1 MSDPYTDIQLI
12 DKKGL
17 RQDGRKMDEL
27 RPVKIEAG
35 VLKRANGSCYLE
47 WGENKVIAGV
57 YGPREVHP
65 RHMQNPLRGIVRAR
79 YNMAPFSVGDR
90 KRPGPDRRSTEIS
103 KLLSEALERVVL
115 TDRFPRT
122 TVDVFIEV
130 LEASAGTRCA
140 GLTAASVALADAG
153 IPMKDLVP
161 SVASGKIDGHLVL
174 DLGKAED
181 NFGEADVPFAM
192 VPRTG
197 EVVLLQMDGHLTQD
211 EFDTILEMNRVAS
224 MEIYEI
230 QKAALVTRYSSFT
243 EEGEEEEKPAKEEPT
258 KEEPAK
264 EKPSKEEP
272 AKEKPS
278 KEKPAKEKPAK
289 EEPAKEEPVK
299 EEPPKEK
306 PSKEEP
312 AKEEPA
318 KEEPAKE
325 APAKEK
331 PAKEEATDVEKAIAE
346 VEDIIDEAA
355 AKAVT
360 DEPEGGDK

>member
-12 DKKGL
+12 DKKGKRL
-17 RQDGRKMDEL
+17 DGRKLDEL
-27 RPVKIEAG
+27 RPIKITAG
-35 VLKRANGSCYLE
+35 VLDRADGSCFLE
-47 WGENKVIAGV
+47 WGDNKVIVGV

-79 YNMAPFSVGDR
+79 YNMTPFSVSER

-103 KLLSEALERVVL
+103 KLISEALENVVL

-153 IPMKDLVP
+153 IPMRDLVP
-161 SVASGKIDGHLVL
+161 SVASGKIDGKVVL

-211 EFDTILEMNRVAS
+211 EFAEILEMNRKAAL
-224 MEIYEI
+224 EIYEI
-230 QKAALVTRYSSFT
+230 QKAALVERYSSFT
-243 EEGEEEEKPAKEEPT
+243 KEGEVSEEP
-258 KEEPAK
+258 
-264 EKPSKEEP
+264 
-272 AKEKPS
+272 
-278 KEKPAKEKPAK
+278 
-289 EEPAKEEPVK
+289 
-299 EEPPKEK
+299 EEPPKETK
-306 PSKEEP
+306 KTKEAKKEKISKEPEP
-312 AKEEPA
+312 PKDQKAAIHAHEVDPDEVVKVKTPDEEPVP
-318 KEEPAKE
+318 EETENGDDTPDA
-325 APAKEK
+325 
-331 PAKEEATDVEKAIAE
+331 
-346 VEDIIDEAA
+346 
-355 AKAVT
+355 
-360 DEPEGGDK
+360 GGDM

>member
-17 RQDGRKMDEL
+17 RLDGRKLDEL
-27 RPVKIEAG
+27 RPIKIEAG
-35 VLKRANGSCYLE
+35 VLDRADGSCYLE
-47 WGENKVIAGV
+47 WGDNKVIAGV

-79 YNMAPFSVGDR
+79 YNMTPFSVSER

-103 KLLSEALERVVL
+103 KLISEALENVVL

-153 IPMKDLVP
+153 IPMKDMVP
-161 SVASGKIDGHLVL
+161 SVASGKIDGKVVL

-197 EVVLLQMDGHLTQD
+197 EVVLLQMDGHLTQE
-211 EFDTILEMNRVAS
+211 EFEQTLEMNRKACL
-224 MEIYEI
+224 EIYEI
-230 QKAALVTRYSSFT
+230 QKAALIKRYSSFT
-243 EEGEEEEKPAKEEPT
+243 EEGEASEEP
-258 KEEPAK
+258 
-264 EKPSKEEP
+264 
-272 AKEKPS
+272 
-278 KEKPAKEKPAK
+278 
-289 EEPAKEEPVK
+289 

-306 PSKEEP
+306 KDKKGSKEV
-312 AKEEPA
+312 KE
-318 KEEPAKE
+318 AKE
-325 APAKEK
+325 AKEAK
-331 PAKEEATDVEKAIAE
+331 E
-346 VEDIIDEAA
+346 VEDKAKEAEDPKEPAPPKDEKAA
-355 AKAVT
+355 INAPEEDPEEVVKDKTPKEESIPEETANV
-360 DEPEGGDK
+360 DETTEAGGEM

>member
-12 DKKGL
+12 DDKGKRL
-17 RQDGRKMDEL
+17 DGRKLDEL
-27 RPVKIEAG
+27 RPIKIKAG
-35 VLKRANGSCYLE
+35 VLDRADGSCYLE
-47 WGENKVIAGV
+47 WGDNKVIAGV

-79 YNMAPFSVGDR
+79 YNMTPFSVGER

-103 KLLSEALERVVL
+103 KLISEALENVVL

-122 TVDVFIEV
+122 TVDVFIEI

-161 SVASGKIDGHLVL
+161 SVASGKIDGKVVL

-197 EVVLLQMDGHLTQD
+197 EVVLLQMDGHLTQE
-211 EFDTILEMNRVAS
+211 EFEQILEMNKKAA

-230 QKAALVTRYSSFT
+230 RR
-243 EEGEEEEKPAKEEPT
+243 
-258 KEEPAK
+258 
-264 EKPSKEEP
+264 
-272 AKEKPS
+272 
-278 KEKPAKEKPAK
+278 
-289 EEPAKEEPVK
+289 
-299 EEPPKEK
+299 PP
-306 PSKEEP
+306 
-312 AKEEPA
+312 
-318 KEEPAKE
+318 
-325 APAKEK
+325 
-331 PAKEEATDVEKAIAE
+331 
-346 VEDIIDEAA
+346 
-355 AKAVT
+355 
-360 DEPEGGDK
+360 

>member
-12 DKKGL
+12 DEKGL
-17 RQDGRKMDEL
+17 RLDGRKLDEL
-27 RPVKIEAG
+27 RPIKIKAG
-35 VLKRANGSCYLE
+35 VLDRADGSCYLE
-47 WGENKVIAGV
+47 WGDNKVIAGV

-79 YNMAPFSVGDR
+79 YNMTPFSVGER

-103 KLLSEALERVVL
+103 KLISEALENVVL

-122 TVDVFIEV
+122 TVDVFIEI

-161 SVASGKIDGHLVL
+161 SVASGKIDGKVVL

-197 EVVLLQMDGHLTQD
+197 EVVLLQMDGHLTQE
-211 EFDTILEMNRVAS
+211 EFEQILEFNKKAS

-230 QKAALVTRYSSFT
+230 QKAALVERYSSFT
-243 EEGEEEEKPAKEEPT
+243 EEGEAEAEK
-258 KEEPAK
+258 
-264 EKPSKEEP
+264 
-272 AKEKPS
+272 
-278 KEKPAKEKPAK
+278 
-289 EEPAKEEPVK
+289 
-299 EEPPKEK
+299 PPKEK
-306 PSKEEP
+306 KGKKGKKEEKKGP
-312 AKEEPA
+312 KEPA
-318 KEEPAKE
+318 PPKGQKAAILAHEVDPDEVVKAKT
-325 APAKEK
+325 P
-331 PAKEEATDVEKAIAE
+331 D
-346 VEDIIDEAA
+346 
-355 AKAVT
+355 
-360 DEPEGGDK
+360 DEPVPEVPDEEDNDSDGGDM

>member
-1 MSDPYTDIQLI
+1 MSDPYTDIQLF
-12 DKKGL
+12 DKKGMRL
-17 RQDGRKMDEL
+17 DGRKLDEL
-27 RPVKIEAG
+27 RPIKIEAG
-35 VLKRANGSCYLE
+35 VLDRADGSCYLE
-47 WGENKVIAGV
+47 WGDNKVIAGV

-79 YNMAPFSVGDR
+79 YNMTPFSVSER

-103 KLLSEALERVVL
+103 KLISEALENVVL

-161 SVASGKIDGHLVL
+161 SVASGKIDGKVVL
-174 DLGKAED
+174 DLGKEED

-211 EFDTILEMNRVAS
+211 EFEQTLEMNRKAS
-224 MEIYEI
+224 LEIYEI
-230 QKAALVTRYSSFT
+230 QKAALVKRYSSFT
-243 EEGEEEEKPAKEEPT
+243 EEGEASEEP
-258 KEEPAK
+258 
-264 EKPSKEEP
+264 
-272 AKEKPS
+272 
-278 KEKPAKEKPAK
+278 
-289 EEPAKEEPVK
+289 

-306 PSKEEP
+306 KDTKGSKE
-312 AKEEPA
+312 
-318 KEEPAKE
+318 AKE
-325 APAKEK
+325 AKEAKAPKEPAPPK
-331 PAKEEATDVEKAIAE
+331 DEKAAINAPKEDPEE
-346 VEDIIDEAA
+346 VVKDKTPEEESIPEETANVDETTEA
-355 AKAVT
+355 
-360 DEPEGGDK
+360 GGEK

>member
-1 MSDPYTDIQLI
+1 MSDPYTEIQLI

-17 RQDGRKMDEL
+17 RLDGRKLDEL
-27 RPVKIEAG
+27 RKIKIKAG
-35 VLKRANGSCYLE
+35 VLDRADGSCYLE
-47 WGENKVIAGV
+47 WGDNKVLAGV

-79 YNMAPFSVGDR
+79 YNMTPFSVGER

-103 KLLSEALERVVL
+103 KLISEALENVVL

-122 TVDVFIEV
+122 TVDVFIEI

-161 SVASGKIDGHLVL
+161 SVASGKIDGKVVL

-211 EFDTILEMNRVAS
+211 EFEQILEMNKKAAQ
-224 MEIYEI
+224 EIYEI
-230 QKAALVTRYSSFT
+230 QKAALIERYSSFT
-243 EEGEEEEKPAKEEPT
+243 EEGEASDEPEKPKKEEKKAKKAKGP
-258 KEEPAK
+258 KEPAPPK
-264 EKPSKEEP
+264 GQKAAIHAHEVDPDEVVK
-272 AKEKPS
+272 AKTPD
-278 KEKPAKEKPAK
+278 
-289 EEPAKEEPVK
+289 EEPV
-299 EEPPKEK
+299 P
-306 PSKEEP
+306 
-312 AKEEPA
+312 
-318 KEEPAKE
+318 
-325 APAKEK
+325 
-331 PAKEEATDVEKAIAE
+331 E
-346 VEDIIDEAA
+346 VEDEDENGSA
-355 AKAVT
+355 
-360 DEPEGGDK
+360 GGEV

>member
-12 DKKGL
+12 DKKGVRL
-17 RQDGRKMDEL
+17 DGRKLDEL
-27 RPVKIEAG
+27 RPIKIEAG
-35 VLKRANGSCYLE
+35 VLDRADGSCYLE
-47 WGENKVIAGV
+47 WGDNKVIVGV

-79 YNMAPFSVGDR
+79 YNMTPFSVSER

-103 KLLSEALERVVL
+103 KLISEALENVVL

-161 SVASGKIDGHLVL
+161 SVASGKIDGKVVL

-197 EVVLLQMDGHLTQD
+197 EVVLLQMDGHLTQK
-211 EFDTILEMNRVAS
+211 EFVEILEMNRKAS
-224 MEIYEI
+224 LEIYEI
-230 QKAALVTRYSSFT
+230 QKAALVKRYSSFT
-243 EEGEEEEKPAKEEPT
+243 EEGEASEEPEEELVKEKKDKKGSKEAKDKDKAP
-258 KEEPAK
+258 KEPAPPK
-264 EKPSKEEP
+264 DEKAAIHAHEVDPDEVVKVKTPE
-272 AKEKPS
+272 
-278 KEKPAKEKPAK
+278 
-289 EEPAKEEPVK
+289 EEPVP
-299 EEPPKEK
+299 EEIENGDD
-306 PSKEEP
+306 E
-312 AKEEPA
+312 
-318 KEEPAKE
+318 
-325 APAKEK
+325 
-331 PAKEEATDVEKAIAE
+331 IE
-346 VEDIIDEAA
+346 V
-355 AKAVT
+355 
-360 DEPEGGDK
+360 GGEM